1 MVTTVRS
8 LGLQGISGY
17 EVTVECFLSGGLPA
31 FDVVGLG
38 DTAVKEARERVRAAI
53 KNCGAKFPVSRI
65 TVNLAPANLKKEGTV
80 YDLPL
85 LLGIL
90 AGEGE
95 IDAPDP
101 ASAFIGELSLTG
113 ALRPISGV
121 LPMAMAAA
129 RAGVKTLYVPAANAA
144 EATLADGLT
153 VYGVE
158 NAPQLLRHLRG
169 EERLAP
175 AQRWEPTVEA
185 NSVPDFAD
193 VMGQENVKR
202 ALEIA
207 AAGGHNILLIGAPGT
222 GKSMLAK
229 RLPGILPPLSR
240 TEAVETTKVYSVA
253 GTLPRGSGLVS
264 HRPFRAPH
272 HSVSAAGLVGGGSTP
287 RPGEVSLAHNGV
299 LFLDELP
306 EFHRDALEI
315 LRQPLEDGTVTVS
328 RVAGSA
334 SFPSSI
340 MLAAAMNPCP
350 CGYFGHPT
358 RACSCTPYAIE
369 RYLQRVSGP
378 LLDRIDLHVEV
389 APVEYADLAGDS
401 SGESSAAILRRVLAA
416 RAVQDTRYKG
426 TGVTCNARLPSAML
440 RRVCRL
446 APDADRV
453 LRGAFERM
461 GLSARAYD
469 RVLKV
474 SRTIAD
480 LAGSERIEAEH
491 VREAVQYRNL
501 DRKYWYTA

>member
-185 NSVPDFAD
+185 DSVPDFAD

-202 ALEIA
+202 A
-207 AAGGHNILLIGAPGT
+207 GDRRR
-222 GKSMLAK
+222 
-229 RLPGILPPLSR
+229 RLPQRASHRLARCGQVHARAASTLHSPRHDARGGVGVHRDLVGRGTDRQQAPHAHAAPVPLS
-240 TEAVETTKVYSVA
+240 A
-253 GTLPRGSGLVS
+253 S
-264 HRPFRAPH
+264 HAFRR
-272 HSVSAAGLVGGGSTP
+272 S
-287 RPGEVSLAHNGV
+287 
-299 LFLDELP
+299 
-306 EFHRDALEI
+306 
-315 LRQPLEDGTVTVS
+315 
-328 RVAGSA
+328 
-334 SFPSSI
+334 
-340 MLAAAMNPCP
+340 
-350 CGYFGHPT
+350 
-358 RACSCTPYAIE
+358 
-369 RYLQRVSGP
+369 
-378 LLDRIDLHVEV
+378 
-389 APVEYADLAGDS
+389 
-401 SGESSAAILRRVLAA
+401 
-416 RAVQDTRYKG
+416 
-426 TGVTCNARLPSAML
+426 
-440 RRVCRL
+440 
-446 APDADRV
+446 
-453 LRGAFERM
+453 
-461 GLSARAYD
+461 
-469 RVLKV
+469 
-474 SRTIAD
+474 
-480 LAGSERIEAEH
+480 H
-491 VREAVQYRNL
+491 VRRRQGALSR
-501 DRKYWYTA
+501 